1 MDANTTKDAS
11 STASTKP
18 IKQNPEEKT
27 IRYADRPEIYPR
39 NIKGIYRNVKWITL
53 WVLLGIYHIVPWLR
67 WDRGEGVPDQMILMD
82 LSGRRAYFFD
92 MVIWPQEVYYL
103 TGILILAAIGLF
115 FVTSLFGR
123 VWCGFTCPQT
133 VWTDLFFWVERQIE
147 GESNARRKLDKG
159 PWTAAKIFKKGL
171 KHFIWLIVAFL
182 MSFAWVWY
190 FNDAPTVTVEILQ
203 GTAGSWVMATIAV
216 LTITTY
222 LLAGWAREQVCY
234 YMCPWPRFQGTMFDE
249 DTLLITYEDWR
260 GEPRAPTNKLRNF
273 ENRGHCIDCTM
284 CVQVCPTGVDIR
296 LGQQMQC
303 IGCGLCID
311 ACDGIMEKMNLP
323 KGLIRYD
330 SISNGLAR
338 EHKKPETFHL
348 VRPRTMAYVVILL
361 VVMGAMGFSLGTR
374 SLLDVT
380 VLRDRAPLF
389 VTLSDGSIRNGYT
402 YKILN
407 KDDSA
412 RTYTLSLKGLEGA
425 SMTVIGVEKEG
436 AKQVMLD
443 VVPDTVGTYK
453 VFVKADKKNLKGK
466 STGIEFILVDNVS
479 NETIVHD
486 TVFAGP
492 GR

>member
-1 MDANTTKDAS
+1 MDT
-11 STASTKP
+11 STKKMVSP
-18 IKQNPEEKT
+18 PPVKQEQ
-27 IRYADRPEIYPR
+27 YASRPEIYPR
-39 NIKGIYRNVKWITL
+39 NIKGVFRNIKWASL
-53 WVLLGIYHIVPWLR
+53 WILLGIYHIVPWLR

-123 VWCGFTCPQT
+123 IWCGFTCPQT
-133 VWTDLFFWVERQIE
+133 VWSDLFFWIERQIE
-147 GESNARRKLDKG
+147 GEANARRKLDKG
-159 PWTAAKIFKKGL
+159 PWTATKVFKKVL
-171 KHFIWLIVAFL
+171 KHTVWLLVAFL

-190 FNDAPTVTVEILQ
+190 FNDAPTVTVDILQ
-203 GTAGSWVMATIAV
+203 GTAGGWVMATIAT
-216 LTITTY
+216 LTFTTY
-222 LLAGWAREQVCY
+222 MLAGWAREQVCY

-260 GEPRAPTNKLRNF
+260 GEPRAPANREKNF
-273 ENRGHCIDCTM
+273 ENRGHCVSCNM
-284 CVQVCPTGVDIR
+284 CVEVCPTGVDIR

-311 ACDGIMEKMNLP
+311 ACDGIMEKMKLP

-330 SISNGLAR
+330 SISNGIAR
-338 EHKKPETFHL
+338 EHKQPETFHL
-348 VRPRTMAYVVILL
+348 LRPRTIIYMVILL
-361 VVMGAMGFSLGTR
+361 GVMGAMGISLATR

-402 YKILN
+402 FKILN

-412 RTYTLSLKGLEGA
+412 RTYTLSLEGVDNA
-425 SMTVIGVEKEG
+425 SMTVIGVEKDG
-436 AKQVMLD
+436 AKEVVLD
-443 VVPDTVGTYK
+443 VTPDTVGTYR
-453 VFVKADKKNLKGK
+453 VFVKADKKALGGK
-466 STGIEFILVDNVS
+466 STDIGFVLVDNAS
-479 NETIVHD
+479 GQKIEHN